1 MRGTSQASRDAVL
14 RAFEPVASASGAE
27 GMTLGRELFVVVDAL
42 DGSGSLRRALT
53 DPARDAEAKA
63 GLVRQL
69 FSGLDSRSVDV
80 VVAFAGHRWSEDTDI
95 ALAIEDAGV
104 EAMLAAAQSAGTIDT
119 VEEELFQVQRLL
131 EGERDLLVALSNRS
145 VSPEV
150 RLELL
155 DGILKG
161 RMTDVTQALLRR
173 SVEKVRGQRLITTIK
188 SLVQAAATRRG
199 RLLASVVSAVELSA
213 AQRTR
218 LHDILSSAYGR
229 EIQLNVAVD
238 PEVLG
243 GIKVQVGTEVV
254 DGTVLAR
261 LDEARRRLVS

>member
-14 RAFEPVASASGAE
+14 REFEPVATAAGADA
-27 GMTLGRELFVVVDAL
+27 MTLGSQLFVVVDAL

-53 DPARDAEAKA
+53 DPARDADAKSV
-63 GLVRQL
+63 LVTQL
-69 FSGLDSRSVDV
+69 FGGFDPRVIDTITS
-80 VVAFAGHRWSEDTDI
+80 FAGRRWSEEPDL
-95 ALAIEDAGV
+95 AVAIEDAGV
-104 EAMLAAAQSAGTIDT
+104 EALLAAAQAAGKLDT
-119 VEEELFQVQRLL
+119 VEEELFAMQRVL
-131 EGERDLLVALSNRS
+131 EGDRDLLVALSNRS
-145 VSPEV
+145 ASREV

-155 DGILKG
+155 EGILKG
-161 RMTDVTQALLRR
+161 RLHAVTRALLHRA
-173 SVEKVRGQRLITTIK
+173 VEKVRGQRLITTLK
-188 SLVQAAATRRG
+188 SYVQAAATRRG

-218 LHDILSSAYGR
+218 LHSILSSAYGR
-229 EIQLNVAVD
+229 EVQLNVAVD

>member
-14 RAFEPVASASGAE
+14 REFEPVANAAGADA
-27 GMTLGRELFVVVDAL
+27 MTLGSQLFVVVDAL

-53 DPARDAEAKA
+53 DPARDADAKSV
-63 GLVRQL
+63 LVKQL
-69 FSGLDSRSVDV
+69 FGGFDPRVVDAV
-80 VVAFAGHRWSEDTDI
+80 TSFAGRRWSEEAD
-95 ALAIEDAGV
+95 LAVAVEDAGV
-104 EAMLAAAQSAGTIDT
+104 EALLAAAQANGTLDT
-119 VEEELFQVQRLL
+119 VEEELFAMQRIL
-131 EGERDLLVALSNRS
+131 EGDRDLLVALSNRS
-145 VSPEV
+145 ASREV

-155 DGILKG
+155 EGILKG
-161 RMTDVTQALLRR
+161 RLDAVTRALLHRA
-173 SVEKVRGQRLITTIK
+173 VEKVRGQRLITTLK
-188 SLVQAAATRRG
+188 AYVQAAAARRG

-218 LHDILSSAYGR
+218 LHSILSSAYGR
-229 EIQLNVAVD
+229 EVQLNVAVD

>member
-1 MRGTSQASRDAVL
+1 MRGSSQASRDAVL
-14 RAFEPVASASGAE
+14 REFAPVASAAGAE
-27 GMTLGRELFVVVDAL
+27 GMKLGSDLFVVVDAL
-42 DGSGSLRRALT
+42 DASGSLRRALT
-53 DPARDAEAKA
+53 DPARDADAKSA
-63 GLVRQL
+63 LVKQL
-69 FSGLDSRSVDV
+69 FGALDARATDV
-80 VVAFAGHRWSEDTDI
+80 VASFAGHRWSEESD
-95 ALAIEDAGV
+95 LAIAVEDAGV
-104 EAMLAAAQSAGTIDT
+104 ESVLAAAEAAGTLDA

-145 VSPEV
+145 VSREV

-155 DGILKG
+155 QGILKG
-161 RMTDVTQALLRR
+161 RMTAATDALLRR
-173 SVEKVRGQRLITTIK
+173 AVEKVRGQRLITTLK
-188 SLVQAAATRRG
+188 GLVEAAAVRRG

-218 LHDILSSAYGR
+218 LRSILESAYGR
-229 EIQLNVAVD
+229 EVQLNVAVD
-238 PEVLG
+238 PDVLG